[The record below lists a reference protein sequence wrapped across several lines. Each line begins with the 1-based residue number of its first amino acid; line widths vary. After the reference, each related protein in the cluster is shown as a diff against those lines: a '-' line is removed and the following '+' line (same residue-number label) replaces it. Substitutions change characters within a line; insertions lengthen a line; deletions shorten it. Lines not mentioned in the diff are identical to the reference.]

1 MEMRARKSATRG
13 KQVARPAPEP
23 VKAKPAVKKAA
34 KPKPAKVSAKKPAAT
49 ASSGRWEL
57 RAAQPGRAW
66 VSRPGE
72 RDMQSVEV
80 GQSLTGIGRV
90 TAILYQ
96 NGRWTVQGTSGQI
109 NQ

>member
-1 MEMRARKSATRG
+1 
-13 KQVARPAPEP
+13 
-23 VKAKPAVKKAA
+23 
-34 KPKPAKVSAKKPAAT
+34 
-49 ASSGRWEL
+49 L